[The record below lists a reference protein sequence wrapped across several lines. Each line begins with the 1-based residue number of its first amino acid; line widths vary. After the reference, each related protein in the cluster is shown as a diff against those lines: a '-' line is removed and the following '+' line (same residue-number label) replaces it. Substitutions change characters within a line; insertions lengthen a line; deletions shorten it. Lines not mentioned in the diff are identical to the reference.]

1 MKRKLSLVMAAA
13 LTAALLGGC
22 AGGNAKQPAGDT
34 TAVQT
39 TAQTEAGEKE
49 VEKTEAEDG
58 DTAKTD
64 DAKKD
69 DAKAGDSAKTGDGQ
83 FKAALIVTGSVNDA
97 GWNAAAYNGMKAI
110 ESEMGAEINFSENV
124 SLPDA
129 EPALRDFSNKGY
141 NLVFAHSMEYGES
154 VTKIAG
160 DYPDTKYAVYTG
172 TVEADNV
179 ASISLNEHETGY
191 LAGMLAASMSKTS
204 KIGVIIGS
212 DLPPMIRIAEAYKL
226 GAKEVNPD
234 IQVFDV
240 FAGSWDDIAKG
251 KEAALGQI
259 ENGADVIFHVADKT
273 GLGAIQAA
281 QEKGVYAI
289 GSSVDQSAVAPGT
302 VLSSALD
309 HADKAYLAA
318 AKSVSD
324 GTFKGGI
331 MRMGLKEEAIGMA
344 PYDAAVP
351 EDVIKKIEDKTAQIV
366 NGEFEVPEILER
378 TTK

>member
-1 MKRKLSLVMAAA
+1 M
-13 LTAALLGGC
+13 
-22 AGGNAKQPAGDT
+22 
-34 TAVQT
+34 
-39 TAQTEAGEKE
+39 
-49 VEKTEAEDG
+49 
-58 DTAKTD
+58 
-64 DAKKD
+64 
-69 DAKAGDSAKTGDGQ
+69 
-83 FKAALIVTGSVNDA
+83 
-97 GWNAAAYNGMKAI
+97 
-110 ESEMGAEINFSENV
+110 

-141 NLVFAHSMEYGES
+141 NLIFAHSMEYGES

-191 LAGMLAASMSKTS
+191 LAGMLAASMSKTG

>member
-1 MKRKLSLVMAAA
+1 
-13 LTAALLGGC
+13 
-22 AGGNAKQPAGDT
+22 
-34 TAVQT
+34 
-39 TAQTEAGEKE
+39 
-49 VEKTEAEDG
+49 
-58 DTAKTD
+58 
-64 DAKKD
+64 
-69 DAKAGDSAKTGDGQ
+69 
-83 FKAALIVTGSVNDA
+83 
-97 GWNAAAYNGMKAI
+97 
-110 ESEMGAEINFSENV
+110 MGAEINFSENV

-141 NLVFAHSMEYGES
+141 NLIFAHSMEYGES

-191 LAGMLAASMSKTS
+191 LAGMLAASMSKTG

-259 ENGADVIFHVADKT
+259 EM
-273 GLGAIQAA
+273 
-281 QEKGVYAI
+281 
-289 GSSVDQSAVAPGT
+289 APT
-302 VLSSALD
+302 LSSMLRIRLD
-309 HADKAYLAA
+309 WERFRRRRKKACMQLARLWIR
-318 AKSVSD
+318 VQWHPEPYCPVPW
-324 GTFKGGI
+324 I
-331 MRMGLKEEAIGMA
+331 MRIR
-344 PYDAAVP
+344 P
-351 EDVIKKIEDKTAQIV
+351 I
-366 NGEFEVPEILER
+366 
-378 TTK
+378 

>member
-191 LAGMLAASMSKTS
+191 LAGMLAASMSKTG

-226 GAKEVNPD
+226 GAKEINPD

>member
-1 MKRKLSLVMAAA
+1 MRRKLSLVMAAA

-34 TAVQT
+34 TAAPT
-39 TAQTEAGEKE
+39 TAAQAEAGSTEAEE
-49 VEKTEAEDG
+49 TEAEKTEA
-58 DTAKTD
+58 AKAD
-64 DAKKD
+64 DK
-69 DAKAGDSAKTGDGQ
+69 KAGDSAKTGDGQ

-191 LAGMLAASMSKTS
+191 LAGMLAASMSKTG

-226 GAKEVNPD
+226 GAKEINPD

>member
-1 MKRKLSLVMAAA
+1 MKRKLVMVMAAA
-13 LTAALLGGC
+13 LAAALLGGC
-22 AGGNAKQPAGDT
+22 AGKDAKQPAGDT
-34 TAVQT
+34 AAAQT
-39 TAQTEAGEKE
+39 TAAQTEAAKAEADAGKE
-49 VEKTEAEDG
+49 AAKPEDNSKTEG
-58 DTAKTD
+58 
-64 DAKKD
+64 
-69 DAKAGDSAKTGDGQ
+69 GQ

-97 GWNAAAYNGMKAI
+97 GWNAAAYNGLKTI
-110 ESEMGAEINFSENV
+110 ESEMGAEVNFSENV
-124 SLPDA
+124 ALPDA

-141 NLVFAHSMEYGES
+141 NLIFAHSMEYGES

-191 LAGMLAASMSKTS
+191 LAGMLAASMSKTG

-234 IQVFDV
+234 IEVFDV
-240 FAGSWDDIAKG
+240 FAGTWDDIAKG

-318 AKSVSD
+318 AKSVEN
-324 GTFKGGI
+324 GTFQGGI

-344 PYDAAVP
+344 PYDPAVP

-366 NGEFEVPEILER
+366 SGEFEVPEILER
-378 TTK
+378 TAK

>member
-1 MKRKLSLVMAAA
+1 MRRKLSLVMAAA

-34 TAVQT
+34 TAAPT
-39 TAQTEAGEKE
+39 TAAQAEAGSTEA
-49 VEKTEAEDG
+49 EKTEAEK
-58 DTAKTD
+58 TEAAKTD
-64 DAKKD
+64 DK
-69 DAKAGDSAKTGDGQ
+69 KAGDSAKTGDGQ

-141 NLVFAHSMEYGES
+141 NLIFAHSMEYGES

-191 LAGMLAASMSKTS
+191 LAGMLAASMSKTG

-212 DLPPMIRIAEAYKL
+212 DLPPMIRIAEAY
-226 GAKEVNPD
+226 
-234 IQVFDV
+234 
-240 FAGSWDDIAKG
+240 
-251 KEAALGQI
+251 
-259 ENGADVIFHVADKT
+259 
-273 GLGAIQAA
+273 
-281 QEKGVYAI
+281 
-289 GSSVDQSAVAPGT
+289 
-302 VLSSALD
+302 
-309 HADKAYLAA
+309 
-318 AKSVSD
+318 
-324 GTFKGGI
+324 
-331 MRMGLKEEAIGMA
+331 
-344 PYDAAVP
+344 
-351 EDVIKKIEDKTAQIV
+351 
-366 NGEFEVPEILER
+366 
-378 TTK
+378 